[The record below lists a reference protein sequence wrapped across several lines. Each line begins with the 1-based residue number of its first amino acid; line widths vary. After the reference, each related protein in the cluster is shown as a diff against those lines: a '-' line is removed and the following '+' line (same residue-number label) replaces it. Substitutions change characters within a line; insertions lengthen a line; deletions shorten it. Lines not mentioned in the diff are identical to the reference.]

1 MRNDLRSVVLAM
13 VFAAWIMSGGACGG
27 GSSEGGTGGSEAG
40 GMQTAS
46 GGAGG
51 GRSCTGPVTE
61 AQAAAICAQAPAGTS
76 VFVIADADCGTTIFS
91 NEDLHPGVAPVSA
104 LLFGPDGG
112 RRDAARPAGGDPD
125 AGPADAGGRLDAD
138 LADAG
143 LPSIGGLVASES
155 GAGEIELHNRTGI
168 PAGSQSLVP
177 AAPPSLFPPGNGT
190 SLVVAVPQ
198 NFDLENGTTLLC
210 FAQSGD
216 VDVTLPSD
224 LSGVGAAASFTAH
237 CQPSTADG
245 GAPSKDAGV
254 GNPPAKNLVGCF
266 RS

>member
-1 MRNDLRSVVLAM
+1 MRSELRSVVVAM
-13 VFAAWIMSGGACGG
+13 VFAAGIMSGGACSG

-51 GRSCTGPVTE
+51 GNSCPGPVTE
-61 AQAAAICAQAPAGTS
+61 AQAAAVCAQAPAGTS
-76 VFVIADADCGTTIFS
+76 VFLIVDADCGTTIFS
-91 NEDLHPGVAPVSA
+91 NEDLRPGVAPVSG
-104 LLFGPDGG
+104 LSFGADGG
-112 RRDAARPAGGDPD
+112 RHDAGPPAGGGPD
-125 AGPADAGGRLDAD
+125 AGLADAGGRPDAD

-143 LPSIGGLVASES
+143 LPSRGGLAASES
-155 GAGEIELHNRTGI
+155 GAGEIEILNRTGI
-168 PAGSQSLVP
+168 QAGRQSLVP
-177 AAPPSLFPPGNGT
+177 AAPPVVLPAGNGT

-198 NFDLENGTTLLC
+198 NFDLANGTTLLC
-210 FAQSGD
+210 YAQSGD
-216 VDVTLPSD
+216 VDVTLPSN

-237 CQPSTADG
+237 CRPSTADG
-245 GAPSKDAGV
+245 GAPSKDGGI